1 MADKYAKKDLAAQI
15 VVVMKR
21 RAAFIA
27 KCARETSK
35 ITASETLKA
44 RVLKQYAKLNA
55 ACGLGGSVPAA
66 LPTWGLVL
74 ASGVTLL
81 ATSGASDAV
90 AYSTTT
96 VAAYTTAHTLAK
108 TAFTESKYVD
118 KLLFTSLP

>member
-15 VVVMKR
+15 LVVMKR

-55 ACGLGGSVPAA
+55 ACGLGAVIPTT
-66 LPTWGLVL
+66 LPTWNLVL
-74 ASGVTLL
+74 ANTPALL
-81 ATSGASDAV
+81 ATTGALDAV

-96 VAAYTTAHTLAK
+96 VAEYTAAHALAK
-108 TAFTESKYVD
+108 TAFTDSKYVD